1 MKRPSQTQ
9 ARKKS
14 AKRRRKLERK
24 KKAALALDLKVG
36 KELDEEL
43 ERQELRRRLELSH
56 ERVEHGVRA
65 DGEADR

>member
-1 MKRPSQTQ
+1 MMKRPSQTQ

-24 KKAALALDLKVG
+24 KKAALALLLDLKVG

-43 ERQELRRRLELSH
+43 ERQELRRRLAAQPA
-56 ERVEHGVRA
+56 GK
-65 DGEADR
+65 

>member
-24 KKAALALDLKVG
+24 KKAALALALDLKVG

-43 ERQELRRRLELSH
+43 ERLELRRRLASPD
-56 ERVEHGVRA
+56 A
-65 DGEADR
+65 